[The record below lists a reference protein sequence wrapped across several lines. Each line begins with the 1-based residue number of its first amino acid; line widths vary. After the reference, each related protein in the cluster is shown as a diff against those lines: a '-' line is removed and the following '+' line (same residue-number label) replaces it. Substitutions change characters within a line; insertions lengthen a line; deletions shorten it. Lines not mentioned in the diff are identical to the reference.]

1 MIEAS
6 FSSRGFN
13 KISFCGEEDY
23 LSKYRA
29 TNKPSLIT
37 YIPPKRLQLGD
48 APPEHENNASCLDC
62 FEEDLQP
69 KYSDERTK
77 ENTSDGEVGIRRCV
91 TVQDFEESIGHDEGS
106 QSFALCSES
115 ETPLQ
120 SPSSALDITSSSAAN
135 AAERRSRGD
144 ELLDALIHK
153 QKDANFKRIETR
165 KQLARE
171 KAIQEA
177 GSIQPPVPPT
187 ASQPPKH
194 PVGTTLQLKA
204 PSAKETPAKKPK
216 LDVKEELTPAK
227 VGNLVRSGQL
237 KMEFERTRSQYLV
250 RSGFKGHGQ
259 NKSFKFGPPPAK
271 YVTKEDAEAAAQ
283 NHYRF
288 LAALQLAAKV

>member
-23 LSKYRA
+23 LSKY

-37 YIPPKRLQLGD
+37 YIPPKRKQLGD

-62 FEEDLQP
+62 FEENLQP

-91 TVQDFEESIGHDEGS
+91 TVGDFEESFGHDEGS
-106 QSFALCSES
+106 QSLALCSES

-120 SPSSALDITSSSAAN
+120 SPSSSLDITSSSAAN
-135 AAERRSRGD
+135 AAERRARGD
-144 ELLDALIHK
+144 ELLDALIEK
-153 QKDANFKRIETR
+153 QKVSNFKRIETR

-194 PVGTTLQLKA
+194 PVGTTLQSGA
-204 PSAKETPAKKPK
+204 PAKKPK
-216 LDVKEELTPAK
+216 VDVKEVLSPEKFA
-227 VGNLVRSGQL
+227 NLVRSGPL
-237 KMEFERTRSQYLV
+237 KMEFERTRDQYLV
-250 RSGFKGHGQ
+250 RSGFKGPGQ
-259 NKSFKFGPPPAK
+259 NKSFKFGPPPVK
-271 YVTKEDAEAAAQ
+271 YVTKEDAEATAKK
-283 NHYRF
+283 HYRF